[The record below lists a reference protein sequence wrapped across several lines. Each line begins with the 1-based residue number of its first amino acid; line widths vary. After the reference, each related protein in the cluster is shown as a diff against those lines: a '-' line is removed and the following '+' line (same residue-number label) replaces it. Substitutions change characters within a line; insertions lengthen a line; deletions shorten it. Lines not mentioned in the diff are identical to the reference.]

1 MNEERLHGLKKL
13 KALPKILLCLAM
25 AVSVFF
31 IIPGDTVDT
40 LSHVMISWIAF
51 SLSML
56 ILDWIVFYS
65 TSSAQIRK
73 QARVEDGSRYII
85 FTIVLIS
92 TLASLLA
99 VGSLLIKE
107 DDTHRFLH
115 ISVAVPCMLLS
126 WLLVHTIFAVRYAHL
141 YYGDHKEK
149 ENAPA
154 RGLDFP
160 DEQSTKNDNPDFI
173 DFAYFS
179 FVLGMTFQVSD
190 VQITSKRLRRLV
202 LMHSL
207 ISFGYNT
214 VLVALTINTL
224 ASK

>member
-1 MNEERLHGLKKL
+1 MKEEQLSGLKKL
-13 KALPKILLCLAM
+13 KALQKMLLCLAI
-25 AVSVFF
+25 ALVVFF
-31 IIPGDTVDT
+31 IIPGSAVDT

-51 SLSML
+51 SLT
-56 ILDWIVFYS
+56 ILTIDWLVFIK
-65 TSSAQIRK
+65 TDPTQIRK
-73 QARVEDGSRYII
+73 QAKVEDGARYII
-85 FTIVLIS
+85 FMIVLIS

-99 VGSLLIKE
+99 VSSLLIK
-107 DDTHRFLH
+107 DNDTHRILH
-115 ISVAVPCMLLS
+115 ISVAVPCMLFS

-141 YYGDHKEK
+141 YYGDHKQK

-160 DEQSTKNDNPDFI
+160 DEQSTPNDNPDFI